1 MADDYFTKAEKIKQK
16 VRNLD
21 WEKKIKLLEK
31 DFEDKKFSK
40 EEFLDKKRQVYSEVL
55 DQMSEINQEKM
66 KLNKDHSAE
75 PIEDDYLSDEDLEIF
90 QEQLTPFQYMSL
102 TKDYLGEF
110 DSQDI
115 VFSDDFRKFENL
127 ENFVHWECVKK
138 IEKLRIHNNYFSCEF
153 MDKNELVIKDIACL
167 NELSKLEELVFDDEG
182 NLGDRIKVD
191 YFSSKQLS
199 NIKQLEIHG
208 LWDLSFLQNSFSDN
222 HNIYETLEIIKN
234 DLKTLER
241 AVYSGS
247 IEATTSTNEQSNIEL
262 DSNSEDVLTRHLLKL
277 SEVEDQ
283 FRQLTNKFEEI
294 NFKLDKLSNRL
305 SKIQADNQIRF
316 QDIESAITSGAI
328 TTQLSSKPKTD
339 SKSEILPGS
348 SQPQDLGSISYKDTE
363 TSETS
368 QQIQSVNTTATVLTE
383 TFQAE
388 EKILPQE
395 LSPKKQYEFATSFLK
410 VGDYSTAE
418 RAFREFVLSNS
429 EHELAGSAQYW
440 YAETFRI
447 RQLYT
452 DAASAYLEGYQ
463 KYPKGNKAPINL
475 LKLGVSMVQI
485 GEKDQGC
492 KMINGVELQY
502 PKANQSVIQKAKY
515 ESKKFECIKEDS

>member
-1 MADDYFTKAEKIKQK
+1 
-16 VRNLD
+16 
-21 WEKKIKLLEK
+21 
-31 DFEDKKFSK
+31 
-40 EEFLDKKRQVYSEVL
+40 
-55 DQMSEINQEKM
+55 
-66 KLNKDHSAE
+66 
-75 PIEDDYLSDEDLEIF
+75 
-90 QEQLTPFQYMSL
+90 
-102 TKDYLGEF
+102 
-110 DSQDI
+110 
-115 VFSDDFRKFENL
+115 
-127 ENFVHWECVKK
+127 
-138 IEKLRIHNNYFSCEF
+138 
-153 MDKNELVIKDIACL
+153 
-167 NELSKLEELVFDDEG
+167 
-182 NLGDRIKVD
+182 
-191 YFSSKQLS
+191 
-199 NIKQLEIHG
+199 
-208 LWDLSFLQNSFSDN
+208 
-222 HNIYETLEIIKN
+222 
-234 DLKTLER
+234 
-241 AVYSGS
+241 
-247 IEATTSTNEQSNIEL
+247 
-262 DSNSEDVLTRHLLKL
+262 VLTRHLLKL

-316 QDIESAITSGAI
+316 QDIESAMSSGVNL
-328 TTQLSSKPKTD
+328 TQQTSKPKTD
-339 SKSEILPGS
+339 NNKALPGS

-368 QQIQSVNTTATVLTE
+368 QQIQSVDTTASIVTE

-388 EKILPQE
+388 EKILPQD
-395 LSPKKQYEFATSFLK
+395 LTPQKQYEFATSFLK

-429 EHELAGSAQYW
+429 DHELAGSAQYW

-463 KYPKGNKAPINL
+463 KYPKGKKAPINL

-492 KMINGVELQY
+492 KMINGVEKQY

-515 ESKKFECIKEDS
+515 ESKKFECIKQDS

>member
-1 MADDYFTKAEKIKQK
+1 M
-16 VRNLD
+16 L
-21 WEKKIKLLEK
+21 KLL
-31 DFEDKKFSK
+31 
-40 EEFLDKKRQVYSEVL
+40 FL
-55 DQMSEINQEKM
+55 
-66 KLNKDHSAE
+66 
-75 PIEDDYLSDEDLEIF
+75 LS
-90 QEQLTPFQYMSL
+90 
-102 TKDYLGEF
+102 LG
-110 DSQDI
+110 
-115 VFSDDFRKFENL
+115 
-127 ENFVHWECVKK
+127 
-138 IEKLRIHNNYFSCEF
+138 
-153 MDKNELVIKDIACL
+153 LV
-167 NELSKLEELVFDDEG
+167 
-182 NLGDRIKVD
+182 
-191 YFSSKQLS
+191 SSS
-199 NIKQLEIHG
+199 YA
-208 LWDLSFLQNSFSDN
+208 DN
-222 HNIYETLEIIKN
+222 HNIYETLKNIKN

-247 IEATTSTNEQSNIEL
+247 IEVNKSASENLDVEL
-262 DSNSEDVLTRHLLKL
+262 DTNSEDVLTRHLLKL
-277 SEVEDQ
+277 SEVENQ
-283 FRQLTNKFEEI
+283 FRELTNKFEEI

-305 SKIQADNQIRF
+305 SKVQADNQIRF
-316 QDIESAITSGAI
+316 QDIESVISSGEITEK
-328 TTQLSSKPKTD
+328 LSSKSKTN
-339 SKSEILPGS
+339 SNESLPGS

-368 QQIQSVNTTATVLTE
+368 QQIQSIDTTGSVVTE

-388 EKILPQE
+388 EKILPQD
-395 LSPKKQYEFATSFLK
+395 LTPKKQYELATSFLK
-410 VGDYSTAE
+410 VGDYSMAE

-452 DAASAYLEGYQ
+452 DAATAYLEGYQ

-492 KMINGVELQY
+492 KMINGVEKQY